1 VVAAVFASFAA
12 VAPHGLWESLRGQ
25 ASRPLQIE
33 SLAASLLTTF
43 GHPRVVTSHG
53 SQNVAG
59 HGTLAAATS
68 LVQLAALVAVWLAA
82 WRDERPLLRHAAAGV
97 CAFAAFGKVL
107 SPQFLI
113 WLVPLV
119 PLVRGRRGYVATAV
133 LTLALVLTQV
143 WFPAHYWDYV
153 NGFSRAWVVL
163 ARNLT
168 LVALFGMLAG
178 PELRLSR
185 PGRGRARSS

>member
-1 VVAAVFASFAA
+1 
-12 VAPHGLWESLRGQ
+12 
-25 ASRPLQIE
+25 
-33 SLAASLLTTF
+33 
-43 GHPRVVTSHG
+43 
-53 SQNVAG
+53 
-59 HGTLAAATS
+59 
-68 LVQLAALVAVWLAA
+68 
-82 WRDERPLLRHAAAGV
+82 
-97 CAFAAFGKVL
+97 
-107 SPQFLI
+107 
-113 WLVPLV
+113 VPLV